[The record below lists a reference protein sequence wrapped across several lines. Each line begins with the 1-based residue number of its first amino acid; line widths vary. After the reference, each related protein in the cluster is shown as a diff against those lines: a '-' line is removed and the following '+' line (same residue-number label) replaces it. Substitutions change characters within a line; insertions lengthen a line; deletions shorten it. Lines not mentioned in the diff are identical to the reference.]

1 MTKRNKCVIHSE
13 PKIPIEFT
21 NLSLNDN
28 NDDEDEYYEDENES
42 SESPEPIIPL
52 LYPSLPPSILYTL
65 SKRSDTINFATVYAQ
80 QEVSELLSLSIEHH
94 SDLILVEDA
103 INSLPLLME
112 GSKQWLGYINISDG
126 VIAKFLK
133 VLRKQRQTRMCTK
146 ALEIIIA
153 LCADKMGSDG
163 QRSHG
168 HRFSCLSTIK
178 IITLLLDQHLVTNIK
193 LKKKQSILLH
203 LVAKKWQKMNID
215 DNVKN
220 TIFSY
225 LYSEKANNFVIKLC
239 CQLTLTLINYHGII
253 NEKKL
258 FSSGCC
264 EAIVSVLKTTDMLD
278 ITYSALLVTK
288 ELVKTFNFEEEAISI
303 GLGIKLI
310 KADIFEAM
318 IPILVKY
325 INDLSI
331 VQVVFGA
338 IFYLLQIHVVDSTS
352 RLLALNAYENIEHGI
367 LIHKNDN
374 KTTFTGRNIIS
385 LINSLNG

>member
-1 MTKRNKCVIHSE
+1 MTKRNKCIIYSE
-13 PKIPIEFT
+13 PKIPIEFI
-21 NLSLNDN
+21 NLSLNDDN
-28 NDDEDEYYEDENES
+28 EDEIDCYEES
-42 SESPEPIIPL
+42 CECPEQIIAS
-52 LYPSLPPSILYTL
+52 PSLPSSILNTL

-94 SDLILVEDA
+94 GDLILVEDA
-103 INSLPLLME
+103 INSVPLLME

-133 VLRKQRQTRMCTK
+133 VLRRQRQTKTCTK

-153 LCADKMGSDG
+153 LCADTLVSDG
-163 QRSHG
+163 QRSYG

-220 TIFSY
+220 MIFSY

-239 CQLTLTLINYHGII
+239 CQLILILVDYHGIV

-258 FSSGCC
+258 SSSGCC
-264 EAIVSVLKTTDMLD
+264 EAMVSILKTTDRLD
-278 ITYSALLVTK
+278 ISYSALLITK
-288 ELVKTFNFEEEAISI
+288 ELVKAYKFEEEIISI
-303 GLGIKLI
+303 GLGGKLI
-310 KADIFEAM
+310 KANIFEAM
-318 IPILVKY
+318 IPVLVKY

-331 VQVVFGA
+331 VQVVFST
-338 IFYLLQIHVVDSTS
+338 IFYLLQRPNILDSIS
-352 RLLALNAYENIEHGI
+352 RLLALNTYGIIEEGL
-367 LIHKNDN
+367 LIHKDDD
-374 KTTFTGRNIIS
+374 KVTVTGHSIMSIIHPM
-385 LINSLNG
+385 N